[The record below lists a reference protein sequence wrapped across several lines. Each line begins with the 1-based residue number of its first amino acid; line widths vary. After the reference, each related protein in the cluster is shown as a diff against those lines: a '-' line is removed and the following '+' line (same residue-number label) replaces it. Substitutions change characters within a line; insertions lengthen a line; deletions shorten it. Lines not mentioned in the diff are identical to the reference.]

1 MNTSYNKSR
10 IIEHGWKNVLKNT
23 FGLSSSLPNPYRNK
37 ENNMNENPTSNRVR
51 KRRVPVYHHKRSW
64 IYPLMTSRSRDRPS
78 SSGCKSTLTVSTK
91 NKNLNCE
98 MEQKNECREIIIRP
112 EGLKRPRQFN
122 RALRNSIAI
131 EMVGVMEEE
140 NVLGSTA
147 KKIRKINCSKNGDLS
162 ITDLEQECD
171 ILFSCK

>member
-23 FGLSSSLPNPYRNK
+23 FGLSSSLPNPDRSK
-37 ENNMNENPTSNRVR
+37 ENKMNENPTFRRVH
-51 KRRVPVYHHKRSW
+51 KRRIPVYHHKRSR
-64 IYPLMTSRSRDRPS
+64 IHPPTTSLSRDKHS
-78 SSGCKSTLTVSTK
+78 SSGCKSTLKVSTTK
-91 NKNLNCE
+91 KDLNCE
-98 MEQKNECREIIIRP
+98 MEQKTKCREIMMRP
-112 EGLKRPRQFN
+112 ENLKRPRQFD

-131 EMVGVMEEE
+131 ETGGIMEGE
-140 NVLGSTA
+140 NVLGSRE